1 MQIPVPAAL
10 SAERAL
16 NDSRKRQGFIVRG
29 SPIDTPS
36 PPLPQLDQAPV
47 SCDPI
52 AGDVNARSRTIKHA
66 FTVEQTQ
73 QFQITCKV
81 NKTTMHGLYWGSIT
95 HCCQLWDIH
104 EMSPMLCS
112 RFTSSSRT
120 LSF

>member
-81 NKTTMHGLYWGSIT
+81 NKTTMHGLIGVASLIAVN
-95 HCCQLWDIH
+95 CG
-104 EMSPMLCS
+104 
-112 RFTSSSRT
+112 TSTR
-120 LSF
+120 